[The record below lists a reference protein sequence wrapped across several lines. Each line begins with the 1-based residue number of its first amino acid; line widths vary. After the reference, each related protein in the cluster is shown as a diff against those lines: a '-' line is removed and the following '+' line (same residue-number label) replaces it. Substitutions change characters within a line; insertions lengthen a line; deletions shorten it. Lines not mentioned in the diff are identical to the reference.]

1 MTKTYSVATN
11 RAKKRVKP
19 TELRAVLEGL
29 PESQEVK
36 RQIERLANQ
45 LVAEGRDLTATDARQ
60 LRDIAE
66 LELRAAETRQIA
78 NLFRDAGDLKG
89 WASALK
95 SLDGYAALKRGLL
108 RDLKLTRMT
117 TVTTTTPSTERKHDS
132 KAAKGW
138 EGVL

>member
-1 MTKTYSVATN
+1 MTKTYSVSTN
-11 RAKKRVKP
+11 RAKKRIKP

-108 RDLKLTRMT
+108 RDLKLTRIT

>member
-1 MTKTYSVATN
+1 MTKTYSVSTN

-117 TVTTTTPSTERKHDS
+117 TVKTTTPSTERKHDS

>member
-1 MTKTYSVATN
+1 MTRSYSVATN

-117 TVTTTTPSTERKHDS
+117 TVTTITPSTERKHDS